1 MSRVADKNTPTFSI
15 ISRLSCIMETI
26 WKMIFALTLILMII
40 LVLGDR
46 PTKMPTP
53 QDAITGKSIIPMV
66 RVNTK
71 NADLIFNG

>member
-53 QDAITGKSIIPMV
+53 EEATKGKSIIPMV